1 MDLLLFDV
9 DGTLIDSRNIII
21 GAQRLTADALGLQHP
36 GDAKGF
42 AVVGLSLDRAL
53 IELFGDDVP
62 ADHMC
67 EVYKGIFQSLRG
79 QAGYEEPPFDG
90 IDTLLTRASQRA
102 STRLGVATGKTFRG
116 LNHILDVNGWRP
128 LFATIQT
135 ADNAPSKPD
144 PGMIRQ
150 AIAEAGARPARTL
163 MIGDSV
169 HDVAMAVAAGVTPI
183 AVSWGF
189 QPASLLVEA
198 GARLVAH
205 SVAELDA
212 LIETA
217 LAVRR

>member
-21 GAQRLTADALGLQHP
+21 GAQRLTADSLGLKHP
-36 GDAKGF
+36 GDEKGF

-53 IELFGDDVP
+53 IELFGHQVP
-62 ADHMC
+62 ADRMC

-79 QAGYEEPPFDG
+79 QPGYEEPPFDG
-90 IDTLLTRASQRA
+90 IDALLRRAAQRA

-116 LNHILDVNGWRP
+116 LNHVLDVNGWRP

-150 AIAEAGARPARTL
+150 GMAEAGASPDRTL

-205 SVAELDA
+205 SVAELDE